1 MTSTELMELLAQGCL
16 WAMAV
21 GLLAGVYL
29 TVTWTY
35 RFIRRNVINYGM
47 TGGILM
53 ILLKVILTLAA
64 AAGIVYFFYV
74 TIDFW
79 LAFLGCVVGIAV
91 LMNMKWKVKDVY
103 GSYDWCI
110 KHNIDYETFPNRI

>member
-1 MTSTELMELLAQGCL
+1 M
-16 WAMAV
+16 
-21 GLLAGVYL
+21 
-29 TVTWTY
+29 
-35 RFIRRNVINYGM
+35 NYGM

-91 LMNMKWKVKDVY
+91 LMNMKWKVKDDDYPIGSPLWKVKY
-103 GSYDWCI
+103 GYGD
-110 KHNIDYETFPNRI
+110 